1 MKSHP
6 SWFHCNCAGK
16 GGSPPKKAVCS
27 DLIQKWKQHFH
38 AWCDHFSPS
47 GTTATALIWTGTSR
61 MLSLV
66 SKVSSSLRREGKL
79 RLVLL
84 WNETAFLSFLCHQDA
99 IMCFRSKQWLA
110 GWGRRVLFSLQT
122 FMEALW
128 WPVTP
133 MTTAMAVSGRSS
145 SLTLAGRPQQSHS
158 RVFVDL
164 CRMFLELLICFISAC
179 EMESAK
185 QEIGP
190 QTHQTNIQVQRM
202 CDECT
207 STEERS
213 FLSCARCGIF
223 IIFKDNRA
231 GIIIRK
237 DINLTVCYLMATGSR
252 YWQKER
258 NYKCRERE
266 RSIIREGLDQ
276 KVYSQEY

>member
-1 MKSHP
+1 M
-6 SWFHCNCAGK
+6 WF
-16 GGSPPKKAVCS
+16 
-27 DLIQKWKQHFH
+27 I
-38 AWCDHFSPS
+38 WCDRLSPS

-61 MLSLV
+61 MRSLV

-79 RLVLL
+79 RLVSL

-122 FMEALW
+122 FMEVLW

-133 MTTAMAVSGRSS
+133 MTTATAVSSRSS
-145 SLTLAGRPQQSHS
+145 SLTLAGRPQRSHS

-164 CRMFLELLICFISAC
+164 CRVFLELLICFISSC

-207 STEERS
+207 STS
-213 FLSCARCGIF
+213 FPWCARCGIF

-231 GIIIRK
+231 GILRK
-237 DINLTVCYLMATGSR
+237 DIDLTVCSSPHLMATGSG
-252 YWQKER
+252 YWQKEW

-266 RSIIREGLDQ
+266 HSIIRGGSDQ